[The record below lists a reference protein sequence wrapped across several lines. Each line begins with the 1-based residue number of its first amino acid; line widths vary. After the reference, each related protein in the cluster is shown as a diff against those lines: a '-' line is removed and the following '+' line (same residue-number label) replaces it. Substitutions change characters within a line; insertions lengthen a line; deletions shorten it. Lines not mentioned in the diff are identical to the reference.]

1 MPSRRQFNLG
11 YKGGALSQFPNLQN
25 LIVNVTDNGG
35 SIVVSTQNH
44 AMYVAEIWRY
54 PVKSLAGEQIDAA
67 EIHADGIA
75 GDRRV
80 LVYNEQTRRLI
91 TSRTHPKLL
100 GLKATIDKDGKVLIN
115 GRRWDDAES
124 AHAIIEAAGPY
135 ARLIEWDGLERFDIL
150 PLLVATDGAIKEFG
164 YDHRRLRPNI
174 VIGGVEGLAERE
186 WPGRQM
192 RIGKAMIEFVQLR
205 GRCVMTT
212 YDPDT
217 LKRDPTVLRDIVQK
231 FDGTL
236 ALDTAV
242 LQGGR
247 ISVGD
252 AAEFV
257 D

>member
-1 MPSRRQFNLG
+1 MSNQNNLMH
-11 YKGGALSQFPNLQN
+11 
-25 LIVNVTDNGG
+25 I
-35 SIVVSTQNH
+35 
-44 AMYVAEIWRY
+44 AELWRY
-54 PVKSLAGEQIDAA
+54 PVKSLAGEQIDVA

-80 LVYNEQTRRLI
+80 LVYNEQTRRVI

-100 GLKATIDKDGKVLIN
+100 GLMASLGHDGEALVN
-115 GRRWDDAES
+115 GHPWNDSES
-124 AHAIIEAAGPY
+124 EQAVVAAAGPY
-135 ARLIEWDGLERFDIL
+135 ARLAEWDGLERFDVL

-164 YDHRRLRPNI
+164 YDRRRLRPNI

-186 WPGRQM
+186 WAGRQM
-192 RIGKAMIEFVQLR
+192 QIGNVLIEFAQLR
-205 GRCVMTT
+205 ERCVMTT
-212 YDPDT
+212 YNPDT
-217 LKRDPTVLRDIVQK
+217 QERDPAVLKHIVKK

-252 AAEFV
+252 LAELV